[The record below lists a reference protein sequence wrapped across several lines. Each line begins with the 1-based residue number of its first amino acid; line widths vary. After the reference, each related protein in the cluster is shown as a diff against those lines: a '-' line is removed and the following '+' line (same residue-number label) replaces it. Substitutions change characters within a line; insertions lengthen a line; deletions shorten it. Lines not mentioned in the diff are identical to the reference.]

1 MTDKEKLEKSIEDL
15 KSLTGIQ
22 FRIAEKDPEKL
33 SEAARQVSQLVNAY
47 REKYNKA
54 GFVRSLLD
62 DALPVGE
69 IYGKASA
76 FHIPQDGRRAVF
88 VIETGD
94 MDEESGEILKNLLA
108 TGPHDLM
115 IPKDRQN
122 VIFIRTMREREK
134 REDLDALART
144 IVDMMSTE
152 ALKKVRVG
160 YADPCDDL
168 KDLSRTYR
176 EAAAALEVGRI
187 FYKGDSVFAYGSLGI
202 GRLIHSLPAEPCR
215 LFLKEIF
222 GENGPRT
229 FDQETITTINAFFD
243 NNLNISETAR
253 QLYVHRNTLVYRL
266 EKLNAETGL
275 DIRTFD
281 DALTFK
287 IAAMVIDYLNSK
299 ENVK

>member
-1 MTDKEKLEKSIEDL
+1 MTPTAYLNSLHFFDVPVILAHCVYLDDGDFELL
-15 KSLTGIQ
+15 KNPNVSVALNPASNMKDGIVQ
-22 FRIAEKDPEKL
+22 QIDTPQNL
-33 SEAARQVSQLVNAY
+33 
-47 REKYNKA
+47 YNNPCNLFVA
-54 GFVRSLLD
+54 GFIGS
-62 DALPVGE
+62 
-69 IYGKASA
+69 
-76 FHIPQDGRRAVF
+76 PQMNF
-88 VIETGD
+88 
-94 MDEESGEILKNLLA
+94 
-108 TGPHDLM
+108 
-115 IPKDRQN
+115 
-122 VIFIRTMREREK
+122 
-134 REDLDALART
+134 
-144 IVDMMSTE
+144 MMSTE